1 MMETIIFCLLI
12 VIMLLVNILR
22 DMYKEIKKRNE
33 IIRLQDNWLKENNI
47 IKKY

>member
-1 MMETIIFCLLI
+1 METIIFCLLI

>member
-1 MMETIIFCLLI
+1 MENLIICLCLFI
-12 VIMLLVNILR
+12 LYLLTMVISLLREL
-22 DMYKEIKKRNE
+22 KKKDN

>member
-1 MMETIIFCLLI
+1 METIIFCLLI

-22 DMYKEIKKRNE
+22 DIYKEIKKRNE